1 MKKKIIIISA
11 LVVLCLAAVGVWFLT
26 GNKETPKTV
35 QEPVVDMPAI
45 PEIKVYED
53 FAKNAPALIDVSSTE
68 ELKKLFANARYDKV
82 PRIFVRRFPDDFT
95 KQGNP
100 LLFAEVLLPHLLHQN
115 ELLLAERGAFSA
127 LADKVKRGEEF
138 TEKENDFWQKL
149 ILKYEVLN
157 PDKAGQMDL
166 LYNRID
172 RISPSLAIAQGLE
185 ATDLAK
191 EDLDAPFDVRR
202 WNDKKEYDFVHY
214 PDLAS
219 AVADYALELNRGFSY
234 LKFHIMRAEQRVSRY
249 HPLKGKNFARGLVYY
264 KIEDPEYVEKLEQIF
279 NWFKFQKLDESE
291 FEKEK

>member
-1 MKKKIIIISA
+1 MKKKIIIISV

-35 QEPVVDMPAI
+35 QEAVDMPAV

-53 FAKNAPALIDVSSTE
+53 FEKNALDLIDVSSTE
-68 ELKKLFANARYDKV
+68 ELKKLFDNTRYDNM
-82 PRIFVRRFPDDFT
+82 PRIFVRRFPDDFA

-100 LLFAEVLLPHLLHQN
+100 VLFAQVLLPHLLRQN
-115 ELLLAERGAFSA
+115 ELLLAERAAFLV
-127 LADKVKRGEEF
+127 LADKVIRGENF
-138 TEKENDFWQKL
+138 TQKENDFWEKL
-149 ILKYEVLN
+149 VLKYEVLN
-157 PDKAGQMDL
+157 PDKAGQVDVL
-166 LYNRID
+166 HNRVD
-172 RISPSLAIAQGLE
+172 RISPSLAVAQGLE

-202 WNDKKEYDFVHY
+202 WNDKKEYDFVRY

-219 AVADYALELNRGFSY
+219 AVADYALELNRGYSY
-234 LKFHIMRAEQRVSRY
+234 LKFHIMRSEQRVSVY

-264 KIEDPEYVEKLEQIF
+264 KIEDPEYVKKLEQIF
-279 NWFKFQKLDESE
+279 DWFRFQKLDESE

>member
-11 LVVLCLAAVGVWFLT
+11 LLVLCLAAVGVWFLT

-35 QEPVVDMPAI
+35 QEAVDMPAV

-53 FAKNAPALIDVSSTE
+53 FEKNAPDLIDVSSTE
-68 ELKKLFANARYDKV
+68 ELKKLFDNTRYDNM
-82 PRIFVRRFPDDFT
+82 PRIFVRRFPDDFA

-100 LLFAEVLLPHLLHQN
+100 VLFAQVLLPHLLRQN
-115 ELLLAERGAFSA
+115 ELLLAERAAFLV
-127 LADKVKRGEEF
+127 LADKVIRGENF
-138 TEKENDFWQKL
+138 TQKENDFWEKL
-149 ILKYEVLN
+149 VLKYEVLN
-157 PDKAGQMDL
+157 PDKAGQVDVL
-166 LYNRID
+166 HNRVD
-172 RISPSLAIAQGLE
+172 RISPSLAVAQGLE

-202 WNDKKEYDFVHY
+202 WNDKKEYDFVRY

-219 AVADYALELNRGFSY
+219 AVADYALELNRGYSY
-234 LKFHIMRAEQRVSRY
+234 LKFHIMRSEQRVSVY

-264 KIEDPEYVEKLEQIF
+264 KIEDPEYVKKLEQIF
-279 NWFKFQKLDESE
+279 DWFRFQKLDESE

>member
-11 LVVLCLAAVGVWFLT
+11 LVVLCFAAVGVWFLT

-35 QEPVVDMPAI
+35 QEAVDMPAV

-53 FAKNAPALIDVSSTE
+53 FEKNAPDLIDVSSTE
-68 ELKKLFANARYDKV
+68 ELKKLFDNTRYDNM
-82 PRIFVRRFPDDFT
+82 PRIFVRRFPDDFA

-100 LLFAEVLLPHLLHQN
+100 VLFAQVLLPHLLRQN
-115 ELLLAERGAFSA
+115 ELLLAERAAFLV
-127 LADKVKRGEEF
+127 LADKVIRGENF
-138 TEKENDFWQKL
+138 TQKENDFWEKL
-149 ILKYEVLN
+149 VLKYEVLN
-157 PDKAGQMDL
+157 PDKAGQVDVL
-166 LYNRID
+166 HNRVD
-172 RISPSLAIAQGLE
+172 RISPSLAVAQGLE

-202 WNDKKEYDFVHY
+202 WNDKKEYDFVRY

-219 AVADYALELNRGFSY
+219 AVADYALELNRGYSY
-234 LKFHIMRAEQRVSRY
+234 LKFHIMRSEQRVSVY

-264 KIEDPEYVEKLEQIF
+264 KIEDPEYVKKLEQIF
-279 NWFKFQKLDESE
+279 DWFRFQKLDESE